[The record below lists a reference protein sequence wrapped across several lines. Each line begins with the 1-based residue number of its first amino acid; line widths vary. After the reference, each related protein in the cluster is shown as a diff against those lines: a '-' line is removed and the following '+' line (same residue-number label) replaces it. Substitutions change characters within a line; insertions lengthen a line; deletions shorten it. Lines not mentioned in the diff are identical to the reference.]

1 MQPVGDL
8 LALEPGDAELDG
20 AQERRVDPQARRQR
34 LASPLLGRAL
44 DGGEDLARPGG
55 EVRAV
60 EAVEPRHRGRDR
72 VLDSLGVNPFWLWLQ
87 ALIVIFVLAGMV
99 IGAVKLF

>member
-1 MQPVGDL
+1 MEPVGDL
-8 LALEPGDAELDG
+8 LALEAGDAELDG
-20 AQERRVDPQARRQR
+20 PQQRRIDPQARRER
-34 LASPLLGRAL
+34 LASSLLGRAL
-44 DGGEDLARPGG
+44 DGGEDLAGPGR

-87 ALIVIFVLAGMV
+87 ALIVVFVLAGIV